1 MQLFLL
7 CMEGVVADITEEALI
22 TRTKVFVLRAIGMSE
37 ALPETRTGRV
47 IANQLIRAA
56 TSVGANYRAA
66 CRSRS
71 AKDFANKLGV
81 VVEES
86 DESAYWIELAIQAR
100 LMQEQRVADLL
111 NEANELT
118 AIFVASHKTASR
130 NLHSNR
136 KSKVENPK

>member
-1 MQLFLL
+1 M
-7 CMEGVVADITEEALI
+7 ADISEESLK
-22 TRTKVFVLRAIGMSE
+22 TRTKMFALRAISMCE
-37 ALPETRTGRV
+37 ALPETRTGRI

-71 AKDFANKLGV
+71 GKGFANKLGV

-86 DESAYWIELAIQAR
+86 DESAYWIELTVDTR
-100 LMQEQRVADLL
+100 LMNEQRVADLL

-118 AIFVASHKTASR
+118 AIFVAFHKTACR
-130 NLHSNR
+130 NLKIQSR
-136 KSKVENPK
+136 KSKIQN

>member
-1 MQLFLL
+1 M
-7 CMEGVVADITEEALI
+7 ADITEEALK
-22 TRTKVFVLRAIGMSE
+22 TRTKMFALRAVSLSE
-37 ALPETRTGRV
+37 ALPETRTGRI

-71 AKDFANKLGV
+71 AKDFTNKLGM

-86 DESAYWIELAIQAR
+86 DESAYWIELAIEAQ
-100 LMQEQRVADLL
+100 LVQERRVADLL

-118 AIFVASHKTASR
+118 AIFVASHRTASR
-130 NLHSNR
+130 NLHANR

>member
-1 MQLFLL
+1 
-7 CMEGVVADITEEALI
+7 
-22 TRTKVFVLRAIGMSE
+22 MSD
-37 ALPETRTGRV
+37 ALPETRTGKI
-47 IANQLIRAA
+47 IANQLIRSA

-71 AKDFANKLGV
+71 ARDFANKPGV
-81 VVEES
+81 VVGES

-100 LMQEQRVADLL
+100 LIQEGRVDELL

-118 AIFVASHKTASR
+118 AILVASHKTACR
-130 NLHSNR
+130 NLNLNR